1 MNRRERAAQVAHTS
15 AAKRVRTWSSGHNRP
30 PPPTDPR
37 RLRRGV
43 QAMLHVVLELIKYVS
58 DSAHTVRWLFF
69 FTSTAPW

>member
-1 MNRRERAAQVAHTS
+1 MNRRERAAQVAHPS
-15 AAKRVRTWSSGHNRP
+15 AAKRVRTWSSGRNRP

-37 RLRRGV
+37 RLPRGV